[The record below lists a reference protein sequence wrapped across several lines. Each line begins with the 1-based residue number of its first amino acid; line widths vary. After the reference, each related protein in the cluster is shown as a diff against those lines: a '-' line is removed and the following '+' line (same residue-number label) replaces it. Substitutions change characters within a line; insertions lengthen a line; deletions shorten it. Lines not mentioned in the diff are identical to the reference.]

1 MYSYLGKLGK
11 GCKLVANDLIIKSNT
26 LINASYSMTLA
37 EQRLIALAIIKI
49 REIKNLDTGTIMLE
63 VRASDYMEMFGV
75 DRATAYQALKDATD
89 KLYERDF
96 EYEVF
101 FVDRK
106 GDTPQ
111 HITNV
116 PPKVMGLNDWSD
128 TVKSRWLSQILYN
141 EKHGCVLL
149 SFTND
154 ILPYL
159 LDLKTYFT
167 QYYLSQT
174 VELTSSYAYRLFE
187 IIMQW
192 KSVGKTPVIPLQ
204 DLRGRLGVG
213 IGQYSEMHNFKK
225 RVLDVA
231 VKQVSK
237 GEYEVTYKQ
246 HKTGRSISGIEFFLK
261 SKEKATAQTLSQRDP
276 KTIDWLTGKADVENK
291 PLRLTSPQIEAFAPK
306 IVAKIGSW
314 HAHMG
319 EGSLDYLSRVKLEL
333 GNSEKAEFYR
343 QYLIELGFKI

>member
-1 MYSYLGKLGK
+1 MYSYLGELGK

-141 EKHGCVLL
+141 EKHGCVLPTD
-149 SFTND
+149 FHCM
-154 ILPYL
+154 
-159 LDLKTYFT
+159 
-167 QYYLSQT
+167 
-174 VELTSSYAYRLFE
+174 
-187 IIMQW
+187 II
-192 KSVGKTPVIPLQ
+192 S
-204 DLRGRLGVG
+204 
-213 IGQYSEMHNFKK
+213 NK
-225 RVLDVA
+225 R
-231 VKQVSK
+231 
-237 GEYEVTYKQ
+237 
-246 HKTGRSISGIEFFLK
+246 
-261 SKEKATAQTLSQRDP
+261 
-276 KTIDWLTGKADVENK
+276 
-291 PLRLTSPQIEAFAPK
+291 
-306 IVAKIGSW
+306 
-314 HAHMG
+314 
-319 EGSLDYLSRVKLEL
+319 
-333 GNSEKAEFYR
+333 
-343 QYLIELGFKI
+343 